1 MKRNI
6 IIVSLLLLMPLLAGA
21 QALKGSYFLDNS
33 LNRNKM
39 NPAFAPE
46 ADYFKI
52 PFIGDM
58 GFGVYSNLDLPT
70 FLYPGE
76 NGKLIT
82 AFHPDV
88 SVKQFNRALPKHPY
102 LDAEMATDII
112 SLGFHTKRGSFW
124 TVDVGIKSNIDSD
137 IPRDFYTFMKKGT
150 GMTGESYN
158 LANIHIYGTSALH
171 ASVGYSRD
179 MSSLVKG
186 LRVGARLSY
195 IAPVAYMGLDLE
207 NVRLTTTPDKWTID
221 TEGYFDVAMQGLTLA
236 QSSGLESFE
245 DFTDVAEFD
254 LSEMNG
260 LFAGSGFSLDLGAEY
275 ELNIGSVFDGT
286 RFSASFTDLG
296 FISYKNNVIS
306 RYMTKGQ
313 FNWEGVEIGTESDAV
328 MEELM
333 DEFAGLFSLDDVNGK
348 KLSTSSMPSFYLG
361 AEMPIPYAK
370 FMSIGLLYS
379 ARQTLGYARHE
390 LTASYNLEPCN
401 WFAFSAN
408 YSFLNTGRTMGML
421 LQFTP
426 KKGVAF
432 TIGTDYLATQFA
444 PVEMGGTYLPS
455 INKIPLSWRMNL
467 NFGIAATLGSRQM
480 KNR

>member
-6 IIVSLLLLMPLLAGA
+6 IIVSLLLLMPVMAGA

-33 LNRNKM
+33 LSRNKM

-58 GFGVYSNLDLPT
+58 SFGVYSNLDLPT

-76 NGKLIT
+76 NGKLVT

-124 TVDVGIKSNIDSD
+124 TVDVGIKANIDSD
-137 IPRDFYTFMKKGT
+137 IPRDFYTFLKKGT
-150 GMTGESYN
+150 GVNGESSN
-158 LANIHIYGTSALH
+158 LANIHMYGTSALY

-186 LRVGARLSY
+186 LRVGARLNY
-195 IAPVAYMGLDLE
+195 IAPVGYMGLNLE
-207 NVRLTTTPDKWTID
+207 NVRLTTTEDKWTID
-221 TEGYFDVAMQGLTLA
+221 TEGYFDVAMQGLTLE
-236 QSSGLESFE
+236 QSSELEDFE
-245 DFTDVAEFD
+245 DFTEGAEFE
-254 LSEMNG
+254 LSQMNG
-260 LFAGSGFSLDLGAEY
+260 FAGGGLSFDLGAEY
-275 ELNIGSVFDGT
+275 ELNIGSIFDGT
-286 RFSASFTDLG
+286 TFSASFSNLG
-296 FISYKNNVIS
+296 FISYKKEVVS

-313 FNWEGVEIGTESDAV
+313 FNWEGLDNLGIGTEGDAV
-328 MEELM
+328 MEELV
-333 DEFAGLFSLDDVNGK
+333 DEFAGLLAFDDVAGK
-348 KLSTSSMPSFYLG
+348 KLTTSSMPSFHIG
-361 AEMPIPYAK
+361 AEMPIPYVK
-370 FMSIGLLYS
+370 FMSVGLLYS

-426 KKGVAF
+426 KKGAAF
-432 TIGTDYLATQFA
+432 TIGTDYLMTQFA
-444 PVEMGGTYLPS
+444 PTGMES
-455 INKIPLSWRMNL
+455 IKKIPLSWRMNL
-467 NFGIAATLGSRQM
+467 NFGLAVTLGNKQM